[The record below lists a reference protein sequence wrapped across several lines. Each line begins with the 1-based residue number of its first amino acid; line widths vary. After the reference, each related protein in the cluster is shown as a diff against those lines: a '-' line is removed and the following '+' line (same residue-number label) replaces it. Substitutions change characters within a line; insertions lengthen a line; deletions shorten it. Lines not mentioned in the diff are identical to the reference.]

1 VQRETKQAEEIVG
14 RRQGALAGPLSAPC
28 CRSRVP
34 RTACRLLRVLF
45 SAAHRSKSA
54 SQATS
59 FIDSD
64 SYVVVGM
71 GESQDA
77 AGLDSPPPPRDTA
90 SSGTDSRAAL
100 GRELARDSSD

>member
-1 VQRETKQAEEIVG
+1 MY
-14 RRQGALAGPLSAPC
+14 
-28 CRSRVP
+28 
-34 RTACRLLRVLF
+34 LF

-100 GRELARDSSD
+100 GRELARDSSTGDTDSIHTNMHPFTTLRTSCG